1 MSAIIDVRQILA
13 RQKLKNVECM
23 PHVILSS
30 QQAG

>member
-1 MSAIIDVRQILA
+1 MSDIIDVRQILA
-13 RQKLKNVECM
+13 CQKLKNVECM

>member
-23 PHVILSS
+23 PHIVLSS
-30 QQAG
+30 QQAD